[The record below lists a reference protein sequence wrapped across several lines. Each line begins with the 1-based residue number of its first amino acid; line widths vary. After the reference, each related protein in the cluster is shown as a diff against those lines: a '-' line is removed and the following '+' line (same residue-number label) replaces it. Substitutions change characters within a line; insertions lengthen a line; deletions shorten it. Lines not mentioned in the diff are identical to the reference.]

1 MIKPNARQNTNTCKR
16 KWIGV
21 NEYDYGNYCEG
32 NSARGAQPIT
42 LGKIVTEWVSPKLFI
57 IVHDY

>member
-1 MIKPNARQNTNTCKR
+1 MNMITVIIVRATVQ
-16 KWIGV
+16 G
-21 NEYDYGNYCEG
+21 GG
-32 NSARGAQPIT
+32 QPIT